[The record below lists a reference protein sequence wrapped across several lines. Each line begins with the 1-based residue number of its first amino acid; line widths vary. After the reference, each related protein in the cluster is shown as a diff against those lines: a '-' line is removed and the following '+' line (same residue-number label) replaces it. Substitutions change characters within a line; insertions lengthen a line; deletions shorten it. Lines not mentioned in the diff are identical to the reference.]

1 MYTSNIDWSP
11 SVNLGH
17 GKIDEGKLKEAQ
29 ERAERSCAIKRKRE
43 EAFQLDEQEHIYDIE
58 ESTPGTFDDKLD
70 KMIETEH
77 TGELPTDFFDQD
89 YFTNDD
95 HKVSYY
101 TGLMNREMLL
111 SVFELVIPFPG
122 SKKDTYWRSFII
134 TLMKLRLNLGHQD
147 LAYRLGIPIS
157 TVSRHFHE
165 MLDIMATRLD
175 FLIFWPDRE
184 ELQKTM
190 PLCFRP
196 IYGSKVV
203 AIIDCYEIKIERP
216 SNLAARGSTW
226 SQYKNSNTVKILIA
240 IAPQGVTTFL
250 SASWGGRVSDKQLT
264 RDSGIIQK
272 LLPGDIVLGDRG
284 FDIAEDLAMVQA
296 TLHIP
301 AFTKGVSQLSPI
313 DIQQTRKLANLRIH
327 VERVI
332 GATRQRYSILMST
345 LPIHFVAPK
354 SPDELPT
361 VDKIIRVCSALNNIC
376 VSVVPFH

>member
-147 LAYRLGIPIS
+147 LAY
-157 TVSRHFHE
+157 
-165 MLDIMATRLD
+165 
-175 FLIFWPDRE
+175 
-184 ELQKTM
+184 
-190 PLCFRP
+190 
-196 IYGSKVV
+196 
-203 AIIDCYEIKIERP
+203 
-216 SNLAARGSTW
+216 
-226 SQYKNSNTVKILIA
+226 
-240 IAPQGVTTFL
+240 
-250 SASWGGRVSDKQLT
+250 
-264 RDSGIIQK
+264 
-272 LLPGDIVLGDRG
+272 
-284 FDIAEDLAMVQA
+284 
-296 TLHIP
+296 
-301 AFTKGVSQLSPI
+301 
-313 DIQQTRKLANLRIH
+313 
-327 VERVI
+327 
-332 GATRQRYSILMST
+332 
-345 LPIHFVAPK
+345 
-354 SPDELPT
+354 
-361 VDKIIRVCSALNNIC
+361 
-376 VSVVPFH
+376 